1 MKWLNYVICQV
12 RMNTVR
18 PGTRSLA
25 CLLLATLPL
34 VSQGASTAAITAE
47 GYVYG
52 FPLVLMG
59 ETMQGLTG
67 AERVCGL
74 GTDLNT
80 FAHVFDRPDASFK
93 AVVRPNVDTLYSSA
107 MLDLAQGPL
116 LLDMPAVP
124 DRYVLM
130 ALLDAW
136 SNNFAGVG
144 TQSHGAGEGHYV
156 IVGPNREGSL
166 PDGYE
171 RIDAPTNL
179 VWIVGRTEVW
189 GEEDIP
195 QVNAIQT
202 QYRLTPWA
210 HEYQSSGIAG
220 CIPASEKTPP
230 IDVVKSLSTQEFFSR
245 LSDLMI
251 LNPPPKE
258 DAAMVRAL
266 GQIGVGPEAYSTQ
279 NSLSWRKRLAM
290 EIGRRTAQSSL
301 VFATRLLGLTG
312 WGPDPSLIPLGEYGQ
327 RYLIRA
333 VVAQV
338 GFGAN
343 RGEYAVYQNASRDSR
358 HRLLGGKSVYTMT
371 FPAEQLPPVKAFWSL
386 TAYGSDG
393 FLRDNPVAEQL
404 GVSSYAV
411 GSNTGLEP
419 SADGSITIY
428 MAAEPPAGAPL
439 ANWLPTPEGRFE
451 VTIRLYDP
459 RDAILK
465 SEWKTPPII
474 RQ

>member
-1 MKWLNYVICQV
+1 MKRFGDTICQV
-12 RMNTVR
+12 GAKRALHGVR
-18 PGTRSLA
+18 ALA
-25 CLLLATLPL
+25 CLLLTALP
-34 VSQGASTAAITAE
+34 VISQGASTAAITAQ

-59 ETMQGLTG
+59 ETLRGLTG
-67 AERVCGL
+67 TERVCGL

-80 FAHVFDRPDASFK
+80 FAHVFERPDASFK

-107 MLDLAQGPL
+107 MLDLAEGPQ

-144 TQSHGAGEGHYV
+144 TQSRGAGEGHYV
-156 IVGPNREGSL
+156 IVGPDWEGAL

-189 GEEDIP
+189 GEDDIP
-195 QVNAIQT
+195 LVNAIQR
-202 QYRLTPWA
+202 QYRLTPWT
-210 HEYQSSGIAG
+210 HEYQPSGITG
-220 CIPASEKTPP
+220 CVPASEKTPP
-230 IDVVKSLSTQEFFSR
+230 IDVVKSLSTEEFFSR
-245 LSDLMI
+245 LSELMI
-251 LNPPPKE
+251 HNPPPAE
-258 DAAMVRAL
+258 DTDMVHAL
-266 GQIGVGPEAYSTQ
+266 GQIGVGPEAQPLPSP
-279 NSLSWRKRLAM
+279 LPWPKKLAM

-312 WGPDPSLIPLGEYGQ
+312 WGPDPSLIPLGEYGR

-358 HRLLGGKSVYTMT
+358 HRLLNGKSVYTMT
-371 FPAEQLPPVKAFWSL
+371 FTADQLPPVKAFWSL
-386 TAYGSDG
+386 TVYGSDG
-393 FLRDNPVAEQL
+393 FLRDNSSAEQL
-404 GVSSYAV
+404 DVSSYAV
-411 GSNTGLEP
+411 GSNTGLVASE
-419 SADGSITIY
+419 DGSITIY
-428 MAAEPPAGAPL
+428 LAAEPPADVPL
-439 ANWLPTPEGRFE
+439 ANWLPTPEGGFE

-459 RDAILK
+459 GEAILR